1 MSMNRLI
8 ILNRYFAPDESATSR
23 MASSLAFGLA
33 ERGWNIHAVASRQ
46 LYETPASLLPLRETI
61 RGVTIHRI
69 WTSRFGRRTLISR
82 AIDYLTFYASAFLWL
97 LRFTHRND
105 LVVIST
111 DPPLLSILASAA
123 AAITGATQINWLHDI
138 YPEVAAVLGIS
149 PPGPAHRLLQR
160 LRDLSLSGATMN
172 VAIGDRMA
180 AYLYRRGVAK
190 NRVAVIHNWSDGS
203 AIKPV
208 PPQANPL
215 REHWG
220 LVGKFVVGYS
230 GNLGRG
236 HDFATI
242 LSAARALLYNPDIVF
257 LFVGAGHHLSWIQN
271 QISTH
276 RLTNVVLRPY
286 QPDENLSQTL
296 GLPDLHLV
304 TLRPGLEG
312 LMVPSKFYGVA
323 AAGRPT
329 VYIGDIAGEIPA
341 ILRDADCGHAISIGD
356 IQGLVDCIL
365 RLRGSPEQLE
375 RWSRNARA
383 VFARRFDRRHAV
395 DRWSAVLH
403 GLAAAHDVEVQ
414 QAVGASD

>member
-1 MSMNRLI
+1 MNKLI

-46 LYETPASLLPLRETI
+46 LYDSPASLLPLRETI

-69 WTSRFGRRTLISR
+69 WTSRFGRRTLTSR
-82 AIDYLTFYASAFLWL
+82 ALDYLTFYASAFLWL
-97 LRFTHRND
+97 LRCTRRDD
-105 LVVIST
+105 LIVIST

-138 YPEVAAVLGIS
+138 YPEVASVLGIS
-149 PPGPAHRLLQR
+149 PTGPGHRLLQH
-160 LRDLSLSGATMN
+160 LRDRSLNGATMN

-180 AYLYRRGVAK
+180 AYLYRRGVAR
-190 NRVAVIHNWSDGS
+190 NRIAVIHNWSDGGT
-203 AIKPV
+203 IKPV
-208 PPQANPL
+208 PSQANPL
-215 REHWG
+215 REGWG

-236 HDFATI
+236 HDFDTI
-242 LSAARALLYNPDIVF
+242 VRAARALLDHPDIVF

-276 RLTNVVLRPY
+276 RLTNIVLRPY
-286 QPDENLSQTL
+286 QPDANLSQSL
-296 GLPDLHLV
+296 SLPDLHLV

-365 RLRGSPEQLE
+365 YLRDSPEQLE

-395 DRWSAVLH
+395 DRWSAMLH
-403 GLAAAHDVEVQ
+403 GLAAAQHVGVH